1 MDFHRNPQPPG
12 ASLVLAVANPP
23 AEPTCAPRGEGGCP
37 TPCSQHFC
45 SLAGTSTALPAPA
58 ACVLE
63 RTRLFHS
70 ILHIH
75 LSIPRKKCSFQLH
88 TRTSSGKALEVE
100 AAGLPPGR
108 DQLSPCVATH
118 SLWRGGGTVSPFQQV
133 SGVQGAPKVP
143 SPLSQGVRVPPD
155 LGPGLGP
162 LTRETSPQNCMQK
175 TSIHFLSPGLGPSN

>member
-23 AEPTCAPRGEGGCP
+23 AEPTCALRGEGGCP

-58 ACVLE
+58 AGVLE

-88 TRTSSGKALEVE
+88 TRTSSGKVLEVE
-100 AAGLPPGR
+100 AAGLLPGR

-118 SLWRGGGTVSPFQQV
+118 SLWRGGGDSVAFSTSVRCPGSPQGPQPTLARG
-133 SGVQGAPKVP
+133 SGAP
-143 SPLSQGVRVPPD
+143 
-155 LGPGLGP
+155 GPGTWSRAP
-162 LTRETSPQNCMQK
+162 Y
-175 TSIHFLSPGLGPSN
+175 